1 MTHNPEFTA
10 CEFYMAYADAE
21 DLMKITEDLISGMV
35 KAITGSYKVKYHP
48 DENSEEVWEA
58 DFTPPFR
65 RFYMFP
71 ELEKILKVCMTPFD
85 LQHVTSSKYDE
96 NFQTK
101 LPAPT
106 ELHTEGARAELD
118 RICVAQGVECSA
130 PRTAARLL
138 DKLVGEYLEEASIS
152 PTFICDHPPGKKIQ
166 PPKGL

>member
-48 DENSEEVWEA
+48 DESSEEVWEA

-85 LQHVTSSKYDE
+85 LQHVTRNFRQ
-96 NFQTK
+96 NFQHQLNFIQK
-101 LPAPT
+101 VH
-106 ELHTEGARAELD
+106 ELNSIEFVLHKALNVVHQELLH
-118 RICVAQGVECSA
+118 V
-130 PRTAARLL
+130 
-138 DKLVGEYLEEASIS
+138 Y
-152 PTFICDHPPGKKIQ
+152 
-166 PPKGL
+166 

>member
-71 ELEKILKVCMTPFD
+71 ELEKILKVCMTQFD
-85 LQHVTSSKYDE
+85 LQHVTKISRQ
-96 NFQTK
+96 NFQHLLNFIQK
-101 LPAPT
+101 EH
-106 ELHTEGARAELD
+106 ELNSIEFVLHKALNVVLQELLH
-118 RICVAQGVECSA
+118 V
-130 PRTAARLL
+130 
-138 DKLVGEYLEEASIS
+138 Y
-152 PTFICDHPPGKKIQ
+152 
-166 PPKGL
+166 

>member
-48 DENSEEVWEA
+48 DENSEEIWEA

-85 LQHVTSSKYDE
+85 LQHVTKIFRQ
-96 NFQTK
+96 NFQHQLNFIQK
-101 LPAPT
+101 EH
-106 ELHTEGARAELD
+106 ELNSIEFVLHKALNVVHQNCTSVRQTCW
-118 RICVAQGVECSA
+118 RIFRRSFNQSN
-130 PRTAARLL
+130 L
-138 DKLVGEYLEEASIS
+138 YLRPS
-152 PTFICDHPPGKKIQ
+152 TR
-166 PPKGL
+166 

>member
-48 DENSEEVWEA
+48 DENSEEIWEA

-85 LQHVTSSKYDE
+85 LQHLTPPRGSSW
-96 NFQTK
+96 
-101 LPAPT
+101 
-106 ELHTEGARAELD
+106 
-118 RICVAQGVECSA
+118 
-130 PRTAARLL
+130 
-138 DKLVGEYLEEASIS
+138 
-152 PTFICDHPPGKKIQ
+152 
-166 PPKGL
+166 